1 MFDLLH
7 KIPAPRRV
15 VRVTAQEHLVRQFSQ
30 GFKKCALI
38 LLSDSAEDHAARQGL
53 PAIFLHEFYGHLML
67 DEQAVCKVVADI
79 KKRKILVPE
88 GKAFKSQTVLQF
100 FLHGG
105 SPNNYVTNLQK
116 GLIFRLVSVILKYFL
131 WETTILEAKAMQEN
145 QYPVIDP
152 VATGE
157 NIVRLRQERGL
168 SVRDLQAFFGFEE
181 PQAIYKWQ
189 RGKSLPSVDNLYA
202 LGALLDVPMDEI
214 LISARPQLNMIVLE
228 QQADACC
235 SVIYIDRLFW
245 IRQRS
250 EIASTIFR
258 TTALKA

>member
-1 MFDLLH
+1 MIF
-7 KIPAPRRV
+7 RRV
-15 VRVTAQEHLVRQFSQ
+15 
-30 GFKKCALI
+30 
-38 LLSDSAEDHAARQGL
+38 SA
-53 PAIFLHEFYGHLML
+53 
-67 DEQAVCKVVADI
+67 
-79 KKRKILVPE
+79 
-88 GKAFKSQTVLQF
+88 
-100 FLHGG
+100 
-105 SPNNYVTNLQK
+105 
-116 GLIFRLVSVILKYFL
+116 ILKYFL
-131 WETTILEAKAMQEN
+131 RETSILEAKAMQQN

-214 LISARPQLNMIVLE
+214 LVSARPQLNMIVLE

-235 SVIYIDRLFW
+235 SAIYIDRLFW
-245 IRQRS
+245 IRQKS
-250 EIASTIFR
+250 EIASTIYSS
-258 TTALKA
+258 AWA